1 MNSIRPEVTR
11 RDASIAQAEIGH
23 NGGPPLEPAT
33 WIELQRIVDLK
44 EASRL
49 SGLSIDTIKRRHL
62 SKIIDL
68 SPRRRGMRVRDALM
82 IASGAALDSET
93 I

>member
-1 MNSIRPEVTR
+1 MPEVTTT
-11 RDASIAQAEIGH
+11 
-23 NGGPPLEPAT
+23 PPVLEPAN

-49 SGLSIDTIKRRHL
+49 SGMSIDTLKRRH
-62 SKIIDL
+62 SNKILDL

-82 IASGAALDSET
+82 LAENA
-93 I
+93 